1 MGSVYIFICKR
12 KVYLN
17 NGLKVKC
24 WKLKI
29 RKKNS
34 GLKEVVCVMY
44 KIWSL
49 SYVYGKIIKL
59 YIVIFICLFI
69 LVICIKIKKKYLDLL

>member
-1 MGSVYIFICKR
+1 M
-12 KVYLN
+12 
-17 NGLKVKC
+17 LKFENK
-24 WKLKI
+24 
-29 RKKNS
+29 KKNS

-69 LVICIKIKKKYLDLL
+69 LVICIKIKKKIFKFIIG